1 MSYILYPST
10 DAYTTEQLTFH
21 WRDAEAV
28 ELNEELELPQ
38 FNLDKVSI
46 VESCVKKYHTGNY
59 TISEVALS
67 YRLKNKAISKHTY
80 RLVSS
85 DI

>member
-10 DAYTTEQLTFH
+10 DAYTTEQLIFH

-46 VESCVKKYHTGNY
+46 VESCVKKYHTGDY
-59 TISEVALS
+59 I
-67 YRLKNKAISKHTY
+67 ISKVP
-80 RLVSS
+80 LSS
-85 DI
+85 GLKIKGYF

>member
-1 MSYILYPST
+1 MMLFT
-10 DAYTTEQLTFH
+10 DAYTTQQLIFH

-46 VESCVKKYHTGNY
+46 VEKCVKKYQTG
-59 TISEVALS
+59 IHLEILRRPRV
-67 YRLKNKAISKHTY
+67 
-80 RLVSS
+80 
-85 DI
+85 

>member
-1 MSYILYPST
+1 MMLFT
-10 DAYTTEQLTFH
+10 DAYTTQQLIFH

-46 VESCVKKYHTGNY
+46 VEKLC
-59 TISEVALS
+59 
-67 YRLKNKAISKHTY
+67 
-80 RLVSS
+80 
-85 DI
+85 